1 MKIYACD
8 DDAKILED
16 IHRKVLE
23 YEPDSEIN
31 TYTSG
36 RELLEHIENETCDL
50 LLLDIDMPEIS
61 GMDIARIL
69 NDNKSSN
76 DVKKILLVFVT
87 SHDELVYESFKYHPF
102 GFIRK
107 HYFDEEIKKVL
118 KDCKGELESNVRHFT
133 FRSEGLDTRLLLS
146 DIKYFEADSNYL
158 KIYTKDREYRFRS
171 TMTAVENALEH
182 QGFIR
187 IHKGF
192 LANQAY
198 VKSLNSDVTSLT
210 DGTVL
215 PMGKTYVDEA
225 KDKLMRYM
233 R

>member
-16 IHRKVLE
+16 IRKKVLE

-31 TYTSG
+31 IYTSG
-36 RELLEHIENETCDL
+36 RELLEHIEKESCDL
-50 LLLDIDMPEIS
+50 LLLDIDMPEIN
-61 GMDIARIL
+61 GMDIAKRL
-69 NDNKSSN
+69 NDTKNGN
-76 DVKKILLVFVT
+76 DGRKMLLVFVT

-118 KDCKGELESNVRHFT
+118 KDCKRELESNVRHFA

-158 KIYTKDREYRFRS
+158 KIYAKDVEYRFRS
-171 TMTAVENALEH
+171 TMTAVENALEQ

-192 LANQAY
+192 LVNQAY
-198 VKSLNSDVTSLT
+198 VKSLNSDVANLI

>member
-16 IHRKVLE
+16 IRKKVLE

-31 TYTSG
+31 IYTSG
-36 RELLEHIENETCDL
+36 RELLEHIEKESCDL
-50 LLLDIDMPEIS
+50 LLLDIDMPEIN
-61 GMDIARIL
+61 GMDIAKRL
-69 NDNKSSN
+69 NDTKSGN
-76 DVKKILLVFVT
+76 EARKMLLVFVT

-118 KDCKGELESNVRHFT
+118 KDCKRELESNVRHFA

-158 KIYTKDREYRFRS
+158 KIYTKDVEYRFRS
-171 TMTAVENALEH
+171 TMTAVENALEQ

-192 LANQAY
+192 LVNQAY
-198 VKSLNSDVTSLT
+198 VKSLNSDVANLT